1 MIKIKRII
9 TLIVLIIVL
18 ASAFNLNEVSA
29 SVNCTIVLSSTK
41 AEPVLNTTFDVNISA
56 NNFSGNAGIMTLI
69 GFLQYD
75 SNILEIVEEPVG
87 TAGNNIT
94 YNASSGK
101 IVIDRGSEL
110 KNNARLATFTF
121 RVKRIGDTR
130 IRMTGNEVS
139 NRNED
144 VAVNDA
150 SVRIN
155 VKEEAKPTPT
165 PTPPVRPTPTPTPT
179 PTVAPTQAPTHPPV
193 ITPTPNNN
201 QGNNN
206 NQGGNN
212 NGGSSNQGNNNQ
224 GSMPNGGSSTVNTNP
239 NDTNEN
245 GIQAPEITPSG
256 ATNATPTPELSR

>member
-9 TLIVLIIVL
+9 TLIILIIVL

-75 SNILEIVEEPVG
+75 SNILEIVGEPVG

-94 YNASSGK
+94 YNSSSGK

-110 KNNARLATFTF
+110 KNNAHLATFTF

-155 VKEEAKPTPT
+155 AKEETKPTPT

-179 PTVAPTQAPTHPPV
+179 AAPTQAPTNPPV

-239 NDTNEN
+239 NETNGNET
-245 GIQAPEITPSG
+245 QTPEITPSG